1 MHKWDEIRNLC
12 PKLYSNGIVFECG
25 HGWFN
30 LIKDLSIKI
39 EKILEENAKRIKI
52 PEGEEIFY
60 FEMFAEQVKE
70 KFGTLRFYMS
80 TETDEITNLIHEAEA
95 ASSQTCED
103 CGAFAKMR
111 GTTWIETKC
120 DNCYKGPK

>member
-1 MHKWDEIRNLC
+1 
-12 PKLYSNGIVFECG
+12 
-25 HGWFN
+25 
-30 LIKDLSIKI
+30 
-39 EKILEENAKRIKI
+39 
-52 PEGEEIFY
+52 
-60 FEMFAEQVKE
+60 MFAEQVKE

-80 TETDEITNLIHEAEA
+80 DETEEITNLIHEAES

-111 GTTWIETKC
+111 GTAWIETKC